1 MLKNYL
7 TIAFRNLYRHRS
19 QFFINLTGLII
30 GFSAF
35 LLISLVLQYE
45 ESYDNFHHDTNRI
58 FRVYR
63 ENKTNRKDIGAGIP
77 FPVHSALQNE
87 YPQLQAVADIYSEKN
102 VQVTLPGNKKFM
114 ETKGVFY
121 ADDNFFQ
128 LFNFGQVPRVLG
140 QAKTAVI
147 TRSIAEKYFGDRMQ
161 AVGSVIKIG
170 GTDIT
175 IKGII
180 DNPPVN
186 SDLPAGIVI
195 SLATLGNRDDWKGI
209 SDYNYVFVKLKQGL
223 TADKMN
229 AALKGF
235 IGRHVAAAY
244 AGYELK
250 VQPLNELHFD
260 KQLGNFNNRTFG
272 RELIAALSLISI
284 FLLLIACVN
293 FVNLSTAGAV
303 KRAKEVGVRK
313 VLGGSPLQ
321 LLLQFLGEAAMTSLL
336 AFIVAIL
343 LSVALLPFINQLLD
357 IHAIMNMQAFM
368 IMTGVLLAVI
378 ILSGF
383 YPALVL
389 ANFNPANAF
398 KNNLV
403 QENYKGLSLRRGLV
417 ILQFVIAQVLIAG
430 TLVVI
435 WQLRYFSNAELGFN
449 KAAVVTAAAPA
460 SERLKEQLLQQP
472 GVAAVSFSLAAP
484 SGEGGWATDLRLDG
498 NNSERPD
505 LIVNMKT
512 ADTGYFRLYQLHLL
526 AGMVYQAAD
535 TANGFVVNET
545 LVKKVGWHSPAAA
558 IGQRIQ
564 VTGKWLPVVGVV
576 KDFHVKSLKEE
587 IAPVVMEN
595 NKESY
600 RVVNIKMVPG
610 QTVAVLKAMQAIWEK
625 EYPDKV
631 FEYHF
636 VDSDIAAFYQHE
648 RQLSLLFPIFAGI
661 AILVSCLGLYGL
673 ISFMV
678 VRKRKEI
685 GIRKVL
691 GAPVQHIIFLLLK
704 EFSILILVSFLIA
717 TPLAFYIM
725 DAWLQQFAFRIHA
738 GAGFFV
744 ITLLGSMLI
753 AWLTISQT
761 AIKAALMNPV
771 KSLANE

>member
-7 TIAFRNLYRHRS
+7 TIAFRNLSRHRS
-19 QFFINLTGLII
+19 QFLINLTGLII

-35 LLISLVLQYE
+35 LVISLVLQYE
-45 ESYDNFHHDTNRI
+45 ESYDNFHHDANRI

-63 ENKTNRKDIGAGIP
+63 ESKSNYKDIGAGIP
-77 FPVHSALQNE
+77 FPVSAVLKNE
-87 YPQLQAVADIYSEKN
+87 YPQLQTVADIYGVSN
-102 VQVTLPGNKKFM
+102 VQVTLADNKKFL

-121 ADDNFFQ
+121 ADDNFFKI
-128 LFNFGQVPRVLG
+128 FNFGQVPTVLS
-140 QAKTAVI
+140 QANTVI
-147 TRSIAEKYFGDRMQ
+147 LTRNIAEKYFGDWQQ
-161 AVGSVIKIG
+161 ATGKIIKIEQ
-170 GTDIT
+170 TT
-175 IKGII
+175 LTVKGVI

-186 SDLPAGIVI
+186 TDLPAGIII
-195 SLATLGNRDDWKGI
+195 SLATLGNNDDWKSI
-209 SDYNYVFVKLKQGL
+209 TDCNYVFVKLNTGVDP
-223 TADKMN
+223 DKMN
-229 AALKGF
+229 TALKGF
-235 IGRHVAAAY
+235 VGRHVPPEY

-250 VQPLNELHFD
+250 MQPLNDIHFD
-260 KQLGNFNNRTFG
+260 KRLGNFNNHTFG
-272 RELIAALSLISI
+272 RELIAALRLIGI

-321 LLLQFLGEAAMTSLL
+321 LLLQFLGEAAITSLL
-336 AFIVAIL
+336 AFVAAII
-343 LSVALLPFINQLLD
+343 LSVVFLPFINQLLD
-357 IHAIMNMQAFM
+357 IHAMLHIKSFLLMGM
-368 IMTGVLLAVI
+368 VLLAVI

-389 ANFNPANAF
+389 SGFSPVNAF
-398 KNNLV
+398 KSNIV
-403 QENYKGLSLRRGLV
+403 QENYKGVSLRRGLV

-435 WQLRYFSNAELGFN
+435 WQVRYFSNAELGFN
-449 KAAVVTAAAPA
+449 KAAVVTVTAPA
-460 SERLKEQLLQQP
+460 ADMLKELLQQQP
-472 GVAAVSFSLAAP
+472 GIAAVSFSFAAP

-498 NNSERPD
+498 NHTERSD
-505 LIVNMKT
+505 MIVNMKP

-526 AGMVYQAAD
+526 AGAVYTPAD
-535 TANGFVVNET
+535 TANGYVVNET
-545 LVKKVGWHSPAAA
+545 LVKKAGWHTPQEA

-564 VTGKWLPVVGVV
+564 VAHKWQPIVGVV

-600 RVVNIKMVPG
+600 GVVNIKIVPG
-610 QTVAVLKAMQAIWEK
+610 QTTAVLKAMQAIWEK
-625 EYPDKV
+625 QYPDRV

-636 VDSDIAAFYQHE
+636 VDNDIAAFYQHE

-661 AILVSCLGLYGL
+661 AILISCLGLYGL

-678 VRKRKEI
+678 VRKKKEI

-691 GAPVQHIIFLLLK
+691 GAPVQNILYLLLK
-704 EFSILILVSFLIA
+704 EFSVLILISFLIA
-717 TPLAFYIM
+717 APLAFYVM
-725 DAWLQQFAFRIHA
+725 DAWLQQFAFRIKP
-738 GAGFFV
+738 GAGFFL
-744 ITLLGSMLI
+744 ITLLGSMMI
-753 AWLTISQT
+753 AWLTIGKT